1 MVQHLKASKKE
12 FTIIVI
18 IIIII
23 LFTKILHM
31 PHWQKNIYIYSVN
44 S

>member
-12 FTIIVI
+12 FTYI
-18 IIIII
+18 IIIIM
-23 LFTKILHM
+23 FTKILHM